1 MELTAQER
9 LAGLTPMQLREMPR
23 EERAALIAAANAEQ
37 RSAGYRPAESD
48 PEQDRLQALH
58 ERRQAAILASAE
70 RKERWE
76 RQKVSGAAFS
86 KLYKACMSNFLDRD
100 RCLEMIAA
108 YEVEFGESGL
118 DDDLRRTWARNDEIR
133 AGYEA
138 DFQLALAR
146 ATAIK
151 QAEADRRAAAAAEL
165 EERDRAQAE
174 WRAAR
179 DRKEAEKR
187 DQRRRR
193 KNVKARADVQGRL
206 DRADRIELEVE
217 FETLAETD
225 EDILARIE
233 TEFTSG
239 FDVQEEQA
247 EHLRRGRQMYSILAG
262 RVLQR
267 HWGAV
272 LTHLEANPTARRRD
286 GIEAVGGDPRTGSDA
301 AYKQA
306 RGYNDLAKSRNRAAY
321 IAGAEHRR
329 DLARERGEIE

>member
-1 MELTAQER
+1 MGLTDTAQDQ
-9 LAGLTPMQLREMPR
+9 LAGLTPKELREMSR

-70 RKERWE
+70 RKARWE
-76 RQKVSGAAFS
+76 QAKVSGAAFS

-118 DDDLRRTWARNDEIR
+118 DDTLRRTWARNDEIR

-138 DFQLALAR
+138 DFEIALAR
-146 ATAIK
+146 ANAIK
-151 QAEADRRAAAAAEL
+151 QDERDRQAAAAAEL

-193 KNVKARADVQGRL
+193 KNVKARADILARL
-206 DRADRIELEVE
+206 ERADKTELEVSL
-217 FETLAETD
+217 ETLADTD

-233 TEFTSG
+233 VEFTSG
-239 FDVQEEQA
+239 WDVQTEQA
-247 EHLRRGRQMYSILAG
+247 EHLRRGRGMYSILAG
-262 RVLQR
+262 RVMQR
-267 HWGAV
+267 HWEAV
-272 LTHLEANPTARRRD
+272 LAHLVANPTARRRD

-306 RGYNDLAKSRNRAAY
+306 RDYNDLAKSRNRAAY
-321 IAGAEHRR
+321 IAGAG
-329 DLARERGEIE
+329 APAGSCA